1 MSAGVI
7 GFHAFTGSDTT
18 GRIAGKGKQTCW
30 KLFKKANE
38 DILKAF
44 AQLRQTLVL
53 SSEVAQGLEEFICLL
68 FAPRVNIKDLGQ
80 LRWHLFKK
88 NKAEAETEK
97 LTPPLHKSS
106 TGGTHSKSPLPGND
120 LVACRHSKTKFVITH
135 QLWMG

>member
-1 MSAGVI
+1 LIRKS
-7 GFHAFTGSDTT
+7 GSWSDKIPFFYRLGYHWT
-18 GRIAGKGKQTCW
+18 GKGKQTCW
-30 KLFKKANE
+30 KLFTKANN

-44 AQLRQTLVL
+44 AELEQTLVP
-53 SSEVAQGLEEFICLL
+53 SNEVVQGLEEFVCLL

-88 NKAEAETEK
+88 NKAEVEK
-97 LTPPLHKSS
+97 LPPQSS

-120 LVACRHSKTKFVITH
+120 LVTCRHSKTKFANTH